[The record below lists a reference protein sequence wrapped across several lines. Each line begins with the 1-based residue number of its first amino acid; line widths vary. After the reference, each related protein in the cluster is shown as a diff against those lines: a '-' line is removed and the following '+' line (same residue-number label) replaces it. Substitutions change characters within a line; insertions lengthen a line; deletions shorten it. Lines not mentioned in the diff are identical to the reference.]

1 MKWYAQIVKPC
12 TYNQQST
19 SVLVQIDTQRYLFN
33 CGEGTQ
39 RLSFE
44 NKLRMSKLSAIFLT
58 RVDWETMG
66 GLPGMLLTLADGG
79 GMGGLTVS
87 GGHNLTHALAA
98 TRHFILRNRMGLSV
112 NEMRDGDP
120 TAAFK
125 DSSIQVSPAH
135 IYPDNYVLSE
145 RELGPGNSDEAQTRR
160 LLVSRAF
167 GEPRLTEAVDKRKRQ
182 PVDQQKKKGYY
193 SQQCEG
199 ASMEALMQRLEEKD
213 EEEASRKK
221 RARSPEYSARQGQ
234 ISDVNLPKTKPTPAV
249 LCYIAQGPDVPG
261 KFDLQAALALG
272 LKPGPLFGKL
282 TRGESVKAPNGTT
295 IHPSQCVGPT
305 KAGGIFIVVDCPSPS
320 YISSLIS
327 HPQLAPFLQGGS
339 EPSLAKDKQAQL
351 VLVIH
356 SLGSG
361 VAMDDRYK
369 AWVAAFPPHVQH
381 MVSAPEY
388 VPDANPFQ
396 RHMRVQASMA
406 AVDPLTYI
414 LPQSSSQSER
424 QLSSFLDQENVTAPS
439 SLMIFEVE
447 PKANLDTSR
456 VRPLQTPEEM
466 LERAKAAYPAKTA
479 PAADELADDSPAL
492 TAQATSS
499 AGECASTLQESQ
511 RVAGELVVCPI
522 GTGSSL
528 PGIYRNVS
536 ANIVSVDGYGGIVLD
551 CGESTVS
558 LLKRFLGHPHH
569 NVYNRRI
576 ELTFVEFVASI
587 KLLYIS
593 HMHADHHLG
602 AIMLLREWNQLTKAG
617 AVRSRMT
624 IVAPARFWTW
634 LCDYSG
640 VEDIGLER
648 LDFVCCHDLRISLDS
663 SLGGAYANAERFLG
677 ISGKVE
683 RLVSELGL
691 VDIKT
696 CSVVHCPWAYGLSLT
711 HSSGWKLVYS
721 GDTRPCAS
729 LVALGRA
736 GQQPPT
742 ILLHEATHSD
752 DLLEDAKA
760 KRHTTVSEA
769 VAMALGMGAENLLMT
784 HFSQRCLSLP
794 RWDRANVQAVYLPRY
809 GRLAN
814 GPGTMANGAAVS
826 DSASAMDTAE
836 EEEPEEV
843 AEKLATLDDVSAA
856 KKELMLELAES
867 LSESSAVSDCEQQRG
882 LLGDLKVASAVDL
895 SAYAPS
901 DIARYRANT
910 HRLQKALRAELQ
922 LFIAEQESSSDDED
936 EASKQSENKPAKS
949 KGPKPKHKTM

>member
-1 MKWYAQIVKPC
+1 
-12 TYNQQST
+12 
-19 SVLVQIDTQRYLFN
+19 
-33 CGEGTQ
+33 
-39 RLSFE
+39 
-44 NKLRMSKLSAIFLT
+44 
-58 RVDWETMG
+58 
-66 GLPGMLLTLADGG
+66 
-79 GMGGLTVS
+79 
-87 GGHNLTHALAA
+87 
-98 TRHFILRNRMGLSV
+98 
-112 NEMRDGDP
+112 
-120 TAAFK
+120 
-125 DSSIQVSPAH
+125 
-135 IYPDNYVLSE
+135 
-145 RELGPGNSDEAQTRR
+145 
-160 LLVSRAF
+160 
-167 GEPRLTEAVDKRKRQ
+167 
-182 PVDQQKKKGYY
+182 
-193 SQQCEG
+193 
-199 ASMEALMQRLEEKD
+199 
-213 EEEASRKK
+213 
-221 RARSPEYSARQGQ
+221 
-234 ISDVNLPKTKPTPAV
+234 
-249 LCYIAQGPDVPG
+249 
-261 KFDLQAALALG
+261 
-272 LKPGPLFGKL
+272 
-282 TRGESVKAPNGTT
+282 
-295 IHPSQCVGPT
+295 
-305 KAGGIFIVVDCPSPS
+305 
-320 YISSLIS
+320 
-327 HPQLAPFLQGGS
+327 
-339 EPSLAKDKQAQL
+339 
-351 VLVIH
+351 
-356 SLGSG
+356 
-361 VAMDDRYK
+361 
-369 AWVAAFPPHVQH
+369 
-381 MVSAPEY
+381 
-388 VPDANPFQ
+388 
-396 RHMRVQASMA
+396 
-406 AVDPLTYI
+406 
-414 LPQSSSQSER
+414 
-424 QLSSFLDQENVTAPS
+424 
-439 SLMIFEVE
+439 
-447 PKANLDTSR
+447 
-456 VRPLQTPEEM
+456 
-466 LERAKAAYPAKTA
+466 
-479 PAADELADDSPAL
+479 
-492 TAQATSS
+492 
-499 AGECASTLQESQ
+499 
-511 RVAGELVVCPI
+511 
-522 GTGSSL
+522 
-528 PGIYRNVS
+528 
-536 ANIVSVDGYGGIVLD
+536 
-551 CGESTVS
+551 
-558 LLKRFLGHPHH
+558 
-569 NVYNRRI
+569 
-576 ELTFVEFVASI
+576 
-587 KLLYIS
+587 
-593 HMHADHHLG
+593 
-602 AIMLLREWNQLTKAG
+602 
-617 AVRSRMT
+617 MT

-769 VAMALGMGAENLLMT
+769 VAMALGM
-784 HFSQRCLSLP
+784 
-794 RWDRANVQAVYLPRY
+794 
-809 GRLAN
+809 AN